1 MSWKSILKAF
11 SQEHVLDAWLEL
23 RQYIEISCGIYGTDY
38 GEPENLNSFAG
49 RMEALK
55 EIILG
60 EEGDIGKQF
69 SRIEDYADDWPSNT
83 QMRLRT
89 LMQKLRNML
98 EFREENV

>member
-1 MSWKSILKAF
+1 MTWKVVLKAF
-11 SQEHVLDAWLEL
+11 SQEQVFDAWMEL

-60 EEGDIGKQF
+60 EEIDIGKQF
-69 SRIEDYADDWPSNT
+69 SRIEDYADDWPMNT
-83 QMRLRT
+83 QFKLNELVQTLRSM
-89 LMQKLRNML
+89 LM
-98 EFREENV
+98 FREENA